1 VTAASVRTAAIEP
14 VLALLFLSAQ
24 PAWLL
29 ADAREEESPAE
40 FHSESHS
47 ESPSEWEPPLP
58 NLTEHDWIQL
68 DTHEWLKGKLK
79 LIQEDTVHFDSDKL
93 DDLEFDWED
102 VIGLRSAVAHTFRF
116 TGRRIVTGTAT
127 MREET
132 IRIRTDDG
140 VLEFERSE
148 LVAMI
153 PGAGRELDYWSL
165 KLGIGLS
172 GQAGNTNQLSLNALV
187 KVARETSLTRARL
200 DYTGNVATQQGDI
213 SANNH
218 RGTLGLDVFLTRRF
232 FLVVPVVEA
241 FQDEFQN
248 IALRL
253 TPAVGL
259 GYNILYG
266 NEYKWQV
273 GLATGYQG
281 TKFLSV
287 ADGDGFESDMSVQ
300 LNTRF
305 DVDLRKRFEWES
317 AYQLQIIPTDMDK
330 MSQNVSSTISFDL
343 WGPIDLDATFQW
355 TWVNQPT
362 ADSQGNTPEQSD
374 FRISVGFG
382 LDL

>member
-1 VTAASVRTAAIEP
+1 
-14 VLALLFLSAQ
+14 
-24 PAWLL
+24 
-29 ADAREEESPAE
+29 
-40 FHSESHS
+40 
-47 ESPSEWEPPLP
+47 
-58 NLTEHDWIQL
+58 
-68 DTHEWLKGKLK
+68 
-79 LIQEDTVHFDSDKL
+79 
-93 DDLEFDWED
+93 
-102 VIGLRSAVAHTFRF
+102 
-116 TGRRIVTGTAT
+116 
-127 MREET
+127 M
-132 IRIRTDDG
+132 
-140 VLEFERSE
+140 
-148 LVAMI
+148 
-153 PGAGRELDYWSL
+153 
-165 KLGIGLS
+165 S

-317 AYQLQIIPTDMDK
+317 AYQLQLIPTDMDK